1 MGGMEAQHLVWRSA
15 GGGDH
20 ELAFEGEVVGRLR
33 RPSERGAPRIL
44 QTPDGALA
52 LRRDGRILQRVLVQ
66 EPDSERTRAVFQAS
80 WAGFGRGVLGIDRRL
95 MLDWTGPGRLRLE
108 SCWTTLDGE
117 ALIVF
122 QPRMGFGPRRAEVHV
137 HPAAASFADRWL
149 LIGLGWYLVL
159 VAVSGADAAAV
170 A

>member
-1 MGGMEAQHLVWRSA
+1 MGGMEAHHLVWRST

-20 ELAFEGEVVGRLR
+20 ELTFEGEVVASLC
-33 RPSERGAPRIL
+33 RPTERGAPRL
-44 QTPDGALA
+44 LRTPNGVLE

-66 EPDSERTRAVFQAS
+66 EPRSERTRAVFQAS

-95 MLDWTGPGRLRLE
+95 MLDWNGPGRLRLE
-108 SCWTTLDGE
+108 SSWSTMDGE
-117 ALIVF
+117 PLIVF
-122 QPRMGFGPRRAEVHV
+122 HPRIGFGPRRADVHV
-137 HPAAASFADRWL
+137 HPVAAAHADRWL